1 MLGEL
6 FEGYFADTCAEFF
19 SLMSMVGQAENIF
32 LKVLC

>member
-6 FEGYFADTCAEFF
+6 FEGYFADTCAEIF
-19 SLMSMVGQAENIF
+19 SLMSMVGRAENIF